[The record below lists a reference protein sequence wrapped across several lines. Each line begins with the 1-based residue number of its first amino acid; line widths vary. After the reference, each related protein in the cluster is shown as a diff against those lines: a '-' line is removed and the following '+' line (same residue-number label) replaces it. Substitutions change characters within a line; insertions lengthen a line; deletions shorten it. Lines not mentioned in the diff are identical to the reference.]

1 MKYNAIDEE
10 RKWWNRPK
18 SGKRKSKP
26 FPPRHYFAH
35 SCLHS
40 SLHETLVALRCGDAS
55 SILDVGCGTGKDVVL
70 KLSRNIVGVDVS
82 CTALRSYIA
91 KGYQGILADAKM
103 LPFHINSF
111 QYVMSADLLHH
122 LVGQGDLL
130 AYVREF
136 VRVLRGGLRGC
147 IRACLLSS
155 LWNSHEYL

>member
-111 QYVMSADLLHH
+111 QYVVSADLLHH
-122 LVGQGDLL
+122 LVEQGDLL

-136 VRVLRGGLRGC
+136 VRVLRGGVTWL
-147 IRACLLSS
+147 
-155 LWNSHEYL
+155 H